1 MVTKAT
7 HAAECERFE
16 QIPNI
21 GRAMAADFRQLGFV
35 HPRELAGQDPLSLYQ
50 RMVRLSGQ
58 RQDPCVLDTYMAAV
72 DFMQGG
78 PVRACWEYTLERK
91 RRFPD
96 L

>member
-1 MVTKAT
+1 MATKAAS
-7 HAAECERFE
+7 AAECERFE

-21 GRAMAADFRQLGFV
+21 GKAMAEDFRQLGFV
-35 HPRELAGQDPLSLYQ
+35 HPRELAGQDPLALYQ
-50 RMVRLSGQ
+50 RMCRLSGQ

-72 DFMQGG
+72 EFMEGG
-78 PVRACWEYTLERK
+78 PAKAWWAFTAERK